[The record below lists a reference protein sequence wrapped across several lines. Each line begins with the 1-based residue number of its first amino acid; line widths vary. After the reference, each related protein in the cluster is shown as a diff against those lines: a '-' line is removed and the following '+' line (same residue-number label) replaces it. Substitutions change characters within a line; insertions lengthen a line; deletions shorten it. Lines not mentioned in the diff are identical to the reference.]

1 MHASMPFARSP
12 AHAAQA
18 GTTLLE
24 TMIALTIGLMLLVTL
39 SEVFVA
45 NGSLR
50 RDLDYSGRL
59 VESASYAMDR
69 LSDDLRTAGY
79 YAEFDLADAGLTMPG
94 AKPDPCDADLAAL
107 AAALP
112 LPIQGYDG
120 GLGLPESCTSGPNA
134 AIQNQKPGSDILVIR
149 RVDPCVAG
157 PTTAAGCNA
166 AVEGLPYFQASHCTW
181 SLPHEPTELAGPGS
195 GWFKLD
201 TLPSKLGL
209 HNIDCNQN
217 PSAAAADYH
226 RYIVHIYFVSN
237 DDIPGDGIPTLKL
250 AQLDVGGFTDAS
262 VVPLAEGIENLQLE
276 YGLDTG
282 AALDGSAD
290 QFSANPDIHAGCAGA
305 ASPCSAANWAATVAV
320 RVHMLARNTKATAV
334 GYTNQKGYTL
344 GLNADGSFNTIP
356 AFNDVYRRHVYQTSV
371 RVYNSSGRNQ

>member
-1 MHASMPFARSP
+1 MRASMPSARSP
-12 AHAAQA
+12 AHAAQT
-18 GTTLLE
+18 GTTLVE
-24 TMIALTIGLMLLVTL
+24 TMIALTIGLMLLATL
-39 SEVFVA
+39 GTVFVG

-50 RDLDYSGRL
+50 NDLDYSGRL

-79 YAEFDLADAGLTMPG
+79 YAEFDLADAGLIMPA
-94 AKPDPCDADLAAL
+94 AKPDPCTADLDAL

-120 GLGLPESCTSGPNA
+120 GLGLPPSCTTGPHA
-134 AIQNQKPGSDILVIR
+134 AIQNHKPGSDILVIR

-157 PTTAAGCNA
+157 PTTAAGCSP
-166 AVEGLPYFQASHCTW
+166 AVAGVPYFQASHCTW
-181 SLPHEPTELAGPGS
+181 ALPHEPTELAGPGS

-201 TLPSKLGL
+201 TLPSKLSL

-217 PSAAAADYH
+217 PAATAADYH
-226 RYIVHIYFVSN
+226 RFVVHIYFVSN
-237 DDIPGDGIPTLKL
+237 DDIPGDGIPTLKM

-276 YGLDTG
+276 YGLDTTEP
-282 AALDGSAD
+282 LDGSAD

-305 ASPCSAANWAATVAV
+305 ASPCSAKNWAATVAV
-320 RVHMLARNTKATAV
+320 KVHMLGRNTKATVV
-334 GYTNQKGYTL
+334 GYANQKGYTL
-344 GLNADGSFNTIP
+344 GLNADGSVNAIP
-356 AFNDVYRRHVYQTSV
+356 AFNDRYKRHVYQTSV